1 MRLRYGLVAV
11 NVGLLGLTL
20 VLAACGGGGGG
31 GGGGTTVI
39 GNDQYR
45 FEPANVTVKVNQPA
59 TITLRNTGSLAHDWT
74 VQGMSSPVSVKANG
88 GQTQSVT
95 FTPTQTG
102 TFRVVCVEPG
112 HEQSGMVGQLIVS
125 A

>member
-11 NVGLLGLTL
+11 TVGLLGLTL

-31 GGGGTTVI
+31 GGTTVT

-45 FEPANVTVKVNQPA
+45 FDPPNVTVKANQPA
-59 TITLRNTGSLAHDWT
+59 TVTLRNTGSLAHDWT
-74 VQGMSSPVSVKANG
+74 VQGMSSPVSVKAIG